1 MYTVLII
8 VGIIVFIIAFILWST
23 ITVEIASNGKKTII
37 TLSMYRFIKY
47 EIVLPE
53 KDKASEPKNDADASA
68 SDNKPDNEQDNESD
82 NESKRSSRLK
92 RELSSMW
99 DSETRFFD
107 IPQIKKVFNKY
118 MSLAKSGKSAVGSF
132 LKHLRRKIRVARFDI
147 YLRFGMG
154 EPDKTGIAYGAVCG
168 LAGALIPP
176 LRGYFKME
184 NEFGLYLDPNY
195 VAKCFAFE
203 AGSIIKTRGAY
214 VINALVAALAVFII
228 NYVKGSVKNVRNF
241 RQASD

>member
-1 MYTVLII
+1 MHIVLII
-8 VGIIVFIIAFILWST
+8 VGIIVFIIAFMLWST
-23 ITVEIASNGKKTII
+23 ITAEIASNGKKTII

-53 KDKASEPKNDADASA
+53 EDEHSVPENEPDTPA
-68 SDNKPDNEQDNESD
+68 SDNEPDNEPE
-82 NESKRSSRLK
+82 RPSRLK

-99 DSETRFFD
+99 DSEAHFFD

-118 MSLAKSGKSAVGSF
+118 INLAKSGKSAVGSF

-168 LAGALIPP
+168 LAGTLIPP
-176 LRGYFKME
+176 LRSYFKME
-184 NEFGLYLDPNY
+184 KEFGLYLDPNY
-195 VAKCFAFE
+195 VAECFAFE
-203 AGSIIKTRGAY
+203 VGSIIKTRAAY